1 MRKILLFILFIDLLL
16 LNNPILGQLIRG
28 HIIDKISQEPLPLA
42 NIKLGLRGTMSN
54 NEGNFK
60 ILMKEIDHQKNNKLL
75 ISYIGFKPQELSIND
90 LKDPV
95 IIKMEYTEK
104 YLDEVKITNG
114 AEEII
119 KKAIKNFAINYAEK
133 PYAMFG
139 LQSEELENQ
148 SQTKIYFLEADLR
161 SIMPKF
167 QSGKKI
173 KIELKN
179 LRQKDYSN
187 SDSSNFVIWGATGRA
202 IEYFDIS
209 SAHYSVLDSS
219 KFKKYRFVVE
229 EFMIANRPVYKIWF
243 TDRKIKGNSKESFLL
258 IEKSSYAILSF
269 AIEAVNNDNIWAM
282 MHQSVI
288 RVDYQKLH
296 EKWYLKSLYH
306 EHKSFRWPFNKN
318 KFDQLKIKVHIDLI
332 DTLVNFDIDYA
343 KNIQRADILYF
354 KVQEKLTNKDSITL
368 KTIQSIPVKKKNR
381 FVKFWY
387 QNVSI
392 GKILSN
398 TPINSSA
405 NSFDIKFIESKWQVD
420 TSYLIPNKPINP
432 ILMGFSIE
440 IKVGK
445 AIKLLYDGA
454 SNLGIGGRKIN
465 HVGLGMKFE
474 KIIHPDK
481 RPFGVYVSPQ
491 LRMLIE
497 KIPIPGLQTF
507 TSAQYKL
514 MNLKAEPIQMN
525 FNKAIPMISIA
536 LGYSYEISR
545 KKHLNFEIQY
555 NYAKKELNSL
565 SINDPATSILFGQS
579 RILTS
584 TISNHQINNI
594 NFSIKLF

>member
-1 MRKILLFILFIDLLL
+1 ML
-16 LNNPILGQLIRG
+16 LNTPILGQLIRG
-28 HIIDKISQEPLPLA
+28 QIMDKISHEPLPLA

-60 ILMKEIDHQKNNKLL
+60 ILIKEIDHQKNNKLL

-90 LKDPV
+90 LKDLV
-95 IIKMEYTEK
+95 IIEMESTEK

-139 LQSEELENQ
+139 SQTEELENQ
-148 SQTKIYFLEADLR
+148 SQTKIYFLEADLQ

-167 QSGKKI
+167 RSGKKI

-179 LRQKDYSN
+179 LRQKDFSN

-209 SAHYSVLDSS
+209 SAYYSVLDSS

-243 TDRKIKGNSKESFLL
+243 TDRKIKGNSKESYLV
-258 IEKSSYAILSF
+258 IEKSSFAILSF

-288 RVDYQKLH
+288 RVDYQKLDK
-296 EKWYLKSLYH
+296 KWYLKSLYH
-306 EHKSFRWPFNKN
+306 EHKSFRWPFNKI

-343 KNIQRADILYF
+343 KNIQRADILYL
-354 KVQEKLTNKDSITL
+354 KVQEKLSNKDSITL

-420 TSYLIPNKPINP
+420 TSYLIQNKTINP

-454 SNLGIGGRKIN
+454 TNLGIGGRKIN
-465 HVGLGMKFE
+465 QVGLGMKFE

-497 KIPIPGLQTF
+497 KIPIQGLQTF

-525 FNKAIPMISIA
+525 FNKAIPMLSIA

-555 NYAKKELNSL
+555 NYANKELNSL

-579 RILTS
+579 LILTS
-584 TISNHQINNI
+584 TISNYQINNI

>member
-1 MRKILLFILFIDLLL
+1 MLFINLVL
-16 LNNPILGQLIRG
+16 LNTPIMSQLIQGR
-28 HIIDKISQEPLPLA
+28 IIDKISHEPLPLA
-42 NIKLGLRGTMSN
+42 NIKLGLRGAISN
-54 NEGNFK
+54 NEGCFK
-60 ILMKEIDHQKNNKLL
+60 ILIKEIDHQKNNKLI
-75 ISYIGFKPQELSIND
+75 ISYIGFKQLELSING
-90 LKDPV
+90 LKDHV
-95 IIKMEYTEK
+95 IIEMESTEK
-104 YLDEVKITNG
+104 HLDEVKITNG

-119 KKAIKNFAINYAEK
+119 KKVIKNFTLNYAEK
-133 PYAMFG
+133 SYAMFG
-139 LQSEELENQ
+139 SQSEELENQ
-148 SQTKIYFLEADLR
+148 NQAKIYYLEADLQ

-179 LRQKDYSN
+179 LRQKDFPN
-187 SDSSNFVIWGATGRA
+187 ADSSNFVIWGATGRA

-209 SAHYSVLDSS
+209 SAYYSVLDSS
-219 KFKKYRFVVE
+219 KLKKYRFIVE
-229 EFMIANRPVYKIWF
+229 ELMIANKPVYKIWF
-243 TDRKIKGNSKESFLL
+243 TDRKIKGNSKESYLL

-318 KFDQLKIKVHIDLI
+318 KFDRLKIKVQIDLI

-343 KNIQRADILYF
+343 KNIQRADILYL
-354 KVQEKLTNKDSITL
+354 KVQEKLTTKDSIKL
-368 KTIQSIPVKKKNR
+368 KTIQSILPKKKNR

-392 GKILSN
+392 GKTLST
-398 TPINSSA
+398 TPLNSSS
-405 NSFDIKFIESKWQVD
+405 NSFDIRFLENKWQLD
-420 TSYLIPNKPINP
+420 TSYLIQNKPINP
-432 ILMGFSIE
+432 ILIGFSIE

-445 AIKLLYDGA
+445 AIKLIYDGA
-454 SNLGIGGRKIN
+454 TNLGIGGRQIN
-465 HVGLGMKFE
+465 HIGLGMKFE

-491 LRMLIE
+491 FGILIE
-497 KIPIPGLQTF
+497 KIPIQGLQTF
-507 TSAQYKL
+507 TSAQYEL
-514 MNLKAEPIQMN
+514 MNLKAEPVQMD
-525 FNKAIPMISIA
+525 FNKAVPLLSIA

-555 NYAKKELNSL
+555 NYANREVTSL
-565 SINDPATSILFGQS
+565 SINDPAKSIFFGQN

-594 NFSIKLF
+594 NFSFKLF

>member
-1 MRKILLFILFIDLLL
+1 ML
-16 LNNPILGQLIRG
+16 LNTPILGQLIRG
-28 HIIDKISQEPLPLA
+28 QIIDKISHEPLPLA

-60 ILMKEIDHQKNNKLL
+60 ILIKEIDYQKNNKLL
-75 ISYIGFKPQELSIND
+75 ISYIGFKSQSLSING

-95 IIKMEYTEK
+95 IIEMESTEK

-119 KKAIKNFAINYAEK
+119 KKAIKNFTLNYAEK

-139 LQSEELENQ
+139 SQSEELENQ
-148 SQTKIYFLEADLR
+148 SQTKIYFLEAELQ

-179 LRQKDYSN
+179 LRQKDFSN

-209 SAHYSVLDSS
+209 SANYSVLDSS

-229 EFMIANRPVYKIWF
+229 EFMIANRPVYKISF
-243 TDRKIKGNSKESFLL
+243 TDRKIKGNSKESYLL

-288 RVDYQKLH
+288 RVDYQKLY

-343 KNIQRADILYF
+343 KNVQRADILYLQ
-354 KVQEKLTNKDSITL
+354 VQEKLANKDSIKLT
-368 KTIQSIPVKKKNR
+368 TIQSIPAKKKNR
-381 FVKFWY
+381 FIKFWY

-392 GKILSN
+392 GKTLST
-398 TPINSSA
+398 TPINSST
-405 NSFDIKFIESKWQVD
+405 NSFDIKFIEIKWQLD
-420 TSYLIPNKPINP
+420 TSYLIPNKTINP

-454 SNLGIGGRKIN
+454 TNLGIGGRQIN
-465 HVGLGMKFE
+465 HIGLGMKFE

-481 RPFGVYVSPQ
+481 RPFGVYISPQ

-497 KIPIPGLQTF
+497 KIPIQGLQTF
-507 TSAQYKL
+507 TSVQYKL
-514 MNLKAEPIQMN
+514 MNLKAEPIQMD
-525 FNKAIPMISIA
+525 FNKAVPMLSIA

-545 KKHLNFEIQY
+545 KKHVNFEIQY
-555 NYAKKELNSL
+555 NYANKELNSL

-584 TISNHQINNI
+584 TISNHQINHI

>member
-1 MRKILLFILFIDLLL
+1 ML
-16 LNNPILGQLIRG
+16 LNTPILGQLIRG
-28 HIIDKISQEPLPLA
+28 QIIDKISHEPLPLA

-60 ILMKEIDHQKNNKLL
+60 ILIKEIDYQKNNKLL
-75 ISYIGFKPQELSIND
+75 ISYIGFKSQSLSING

-95 IIKMEYTEK
+95 IIEMESTEK

-119 KKAIKNFAINYAEK
+119 KKAIKNFTLNYAEK

-139 LQSEELENQ
+139 SQSEELENQ
-148 SQTKIYFLEADLR
+148 SQTKIYFLEAELQ

-179 LRQKDYSN
+179 LRQKDFSN

-209 SAHYSVLDSS
+209 SANYSVLDSS

-229 EFMIANRPVYKIWF
+229 EFMIANRPVYKISF
-243 TDRKIKGNSKESFLL
+243 TDRKIKGNSKESYLL

-288 RVDYQKLH
+288 RVDYQKLY

-343 KNIQRADILYF
+343 KNVQRADILYLQ
-354 KVQEKLTNKDSITL
+354 VQEKLANKDSIKLT
-368 KTIQSIPVKKKNR
+368 TIQSIPAKKKNR
-381 FVKFWY
+381 FIKFWY

-392 GKILSN
+392 GKTLST
-398 TPINSSA
+398 TPINSST
-405 NSFDIKFIESKWQVD
+405 NSFDIKFIEIKWQLD
-420 TSYLIPNKPINP
+420 TSYLIQNKTINP

-454 SNLGIGGRKIN
+454 TNLGIGGRQIN
-465 HVGLGMKFE
+465 HIGLGMKFE

-481 RPFGVYVSPQ
+481 RPFGVYISPQ

-497 KIPIPGLQTF
+497 KIPIQGLQTF
-507 TSAQYKL
+507 TSVQYKL
-514 MNLKAEPIQMN
+514 MNLKAEPIQMD
-525 FNKAIPMISIA
+525 FNKAVPMLSIA

-545 KKHLNFEIQY
+545 KKHVNFEIQY
-555 NYAKKELNSL
+555 NYANKELNSL

-584 TISNHQINNI
+584 TISNHQINHI

>member
-1 MRKILLFILFIDLLL
+1 ML
-16 LNNPILGQLIRG
+16 LNTPILGQLIRG
-28 HIIDKISQEPLPLA
+28 QIIDKISHEPLPLA

-60 ILMKEIDHQKNNKLL
+60 ILIKEIDYQKNNKLL
-75 ISYIGFKPQELSIND
+75 ISYIGFKSQSLSING

-95 IIKMEYTEK
+95 IIEMESTEK

-119 KKAIKNFAINYAEK
+119 KKAIKNFTLNYAEK

-139 LQSEELENQ
+139 SQSEELENQ
-148 SQTKIYFLEADLR
+148 SQTKIYFLEAELQ

-179 LRQKDYSN
+179 LRQKDFSN

-209 SAHYSVLDSS
+209 SANYSVLDSS

-229 EFMIANRPVYKIWF
+229 EFMIANRPVYKISF
-243 TDRKIKGNSKESFLL
+243 TDRKIKGNSKESYLL

-288 RVDYQKLH
+288 RVDYQKLY

-343 KNIQRADILYF
+343 KNVQRADILYLQ
-354 KVQEKLTNKDSITL
+354 VQEKLANKDSIKLT
-368 KTIQSIPVKKKNR
+368 TIQSIPAKKKNR
-381 FVKFWY
+381 FIKFWY

-392 GKILSN
+392 GKTLST
-398 TPINSSA
+398 TPINSST
-405 NSFDIKFIESKWQVD
+405 NSFDIKFIESKWQLD
-420 TSYLIPNKPINP
+420 TSYLIQNKTINP

-454 SNLGIGGRKIN
+454 TNLGIGGRQIN
-465 HVGLGMKFE
+465 HIGLGMKFE

-481 RPFGVYVSPQ
+481 RPFGVYISPQ

-497 KIPIPGLQTF
+497 KIPIQGLQTF
-507 TSAQYKL
+507 TSVQYKL
-514 MNLKAEPIQMN
+514 MNLKAEPIQMD
-525 FNKAIPMISIA
+525 FNKAVPMLSIA

-545 KKHLNFEIQY
+545 KKHVNFEIQY
-555 NYAKKELNSL
+555 NYANKELNSL

-584 TISNHQINNI
+584 TISNHQINHI

>member
-1 MRKILLFILFIDLLL
+1 V
-16 LNNPILGQLIRG
+16 GQLIQGR
-28 HIIDKISQEPLPLA
+28 IIDKISHEPLPLA
-42 NIKLGLRGTMSN
+42 NIKLGLRGTISS
-54 NEGNFK
+54 NEGYFK
-60 ILMKEIDHQKNNKLL
+60 ILIKEIDHQRNNKLI
-75 ISYIGFKPQELSIND
+75 ISYIGFKQEELSING
-90 LKDPV
+90 LKGPV
-95 IIKMEYTEK
+95 IIEMESTEK
-104 YLDEVKITNG
+104 HLDEVKITNG

-119 KKAIKNFAINYAEK
+119 KNAIKNFALNYAEK
-133 PYAMFG
+133 SYAMFG
-139 LQSEELENQ
+139 SQSEELENQ
-148 SQTKIYFLEADLR
+148 NQAKIYYLEAELQ

-179 LRQKDYSN
+179 LRQKNFSN

-209 SAHYSVLDSS
+209 SAYYSVLDST
-219 KFKKYRFVVE
+219 KLKKYRFVVE
-229 EFMIANRPVYKIWF
+229 ELIIANRPVYKISF
-243 TDRKIKGNSKESFLL
+243 TDRKIKGNSKESYLL

-269 AIEAVNNDNIWAM
+269 AIEAVNNDNIWAI

-296 EKWYLKSLYH
+296 EKWYLKSMYH

-318 KFDQLKIKVHIDLI
+318 KFDRLKIKVHIDLV
-332 DTLVNFDIDYA
+332 DTIVNFDIDYA
-343 KNIQRADILYF
+343 KNIQRADILYL
-354 KVQEKLTNKDSITL
+354 KVQEKLTNKDSIKL
-368 KTIQSIPVKKKNR
+368 KTIQSIPSKKKNR

-392 GKILSN
+392 GKTLST
-398 TPINSSA
+398 TPLNSSS
-405 NSFDIKFIESKWQVD
+405 NSFDIRFLEKKWHLD
-420 TSYLIPNKPINP
+420 MSYQIPTKPINP
-432 ILMGFSIE
+432 ILIGFSIE

-454 SNLGIGGRKIN
+454 TNLGIGGRQIN
-465 HVGLGMKFE
+465 HIGLGIKFE
-474 KIIHPDK
+474 KIFHPDK
-481 RPFGVYVSPQ
+481 RPSAVYISPQ
-491 LRMLIE
+491 VGVLIE
-497 KIPIPGLQTF
+497 KIPIQGLQTF
-507 TSAQYKL
+507 TSSQYEW

-525 FNKAIPMISIA
+525 FNKAVPILSIA

-555 NYAKKELNSL
+555 NYASKEVNSL
-565 SINDPATSILFGQS
+565 SINDPATSIFFGQN

>member
-1 MRKILLFILFIDLLL
+1 LRKNLLFLFFIHLLL
-16 LNNPILGQLIRG
+16 LNIPILGQVIHG
-28 HIIDKISQEPLPLA
+28 HIIDKISHEPLPLA
-42 NIKLGLRGTMSN
+42 NIRLGLRGTLSN
-54 NEGNFK
+54 YEGNFK
-60 ILMKEIDHQKNNKLL
+60 ILIKDTDHQKNNKLL
-75 ISYIGFKPQELSIND
+75 ISYIGFKPQELFINS

-95 IIKMEYTEK
+95 IIEMESTEK

-119 KKAIKNFAINYAEK
+119 KKAIKNFSLNYAEK

-139 LQSEELENQ
+139 SQSEELENQ
-148 SQTKIYFLEADLR
+148 NQTKIYFLEAELQ

-179 LRQKDYSN
+179 LHQKDFPN

-209 SAHYSVLDSS
+209 SAYYSVLDSS

-229 EFMIANRPVYKIWF
+229 ELMIANRPIYKISF
-243 TDRKIKGNSKESFLL
+243 TDRKIKENSKESYLL
-258 IEKSSYAILSF
+258 IEKSSYAILCF
-269 AIEAVNNDNIWAM
+269 AIEAVNNDNIWAKL
-282 MHQSVI
+282 HQSVI

-343 KNIQRADILYF
+343 KNSQRADVLYLQ
-354 KVQEKLTNKDSITL
+354 VQEKLANKDSIKI
-368 KTIQSIPVKKKNR
+368 KTIQSIPAKKKNR
-381 FVKFWY
+381 FIIFWY

-392 GKILSN
+392 GKTLSI
-398 TPINSSA
+398 TPINSST
-405 NSFDIKFIESKWQVD
+405 NSFDIRFLESKWHLD
-420 TSYLIPNKPINP
+420 TSYRIQNKLINP
-432 ILMGFSIE
+432 ILMGLSIE

-445 AIKLLYDGA
+445 AIKLLYAGA
-454 SNLGIGGRKIN
+454 TNLGIGGRQIN
-465 HVGLGMKFE
+465 LVGVGMKFE

-491 LRMLIE
+491 LSMFIE
-497 KIPIPGLQTF
+497 KIPIQGLQIF
-507 TSAQYKL
+507 TSVQYGL
-514 MNLKAEPIQMN
+514 MNIKAEPFQMD
-525 FNKAIPMISIA
+525 FNKAVPMLSIA
-536 LGYSYEISR
+536 LGYSFEISR
-545 KKHLNFEIQY
+545 NKHVNFEIQY
-555 NYAKKELNSL
+555 NYANKELKSL
-565 SINDPATSILFGQS
+565 SINDPSTSILFGQN